1 MLLFSLFYFYTK
13 WMEVLFNYKNRILE
27 YSIYLYVYKS
37 IILSK
42 KKMYSTYIF
51 EVTYSCTNVT

>member
-13 WMEVLFNYKNRILE
+13 WMEVLFNSKNRILE
-27 YSIYLYVYKS
+27 YYIYLYVYKS
-37 IILSK
+37 IILNNK
-42 KKMYSTYIF
+42 KVYSTYIL

>member
-37 IILSK
+37 IILNN
-42 KKMYSTYIF
+42 KKMCSTYIL
-51 EVTYSCTNVT
+51 EVT